1 MKKFEIEINLN
12 HIRDARAELNKKVRE
27 FNTECDKAMKRLIH
41 EAAANM
47 MSAQEVGKHA
57 GMSTAAVKT
66 KMKKFNLNP
75 SKGKTLLSKNAAE
88 VLASNAEIMGIEPH
102 QIDLMSPLAYLP
114 AGKDVSAFLETPPIT
129 EVPEDT
135 LAPWLHQRFGAPWE
149 KDKYGTLTADD
160 KAYWEHTAA
169 AVRRAVARG
178 GFKNPTQTVEAG
190 L

>member
-1 MKKFEIEINLN
+1 MHKFEIEIHLN

-27 FNTECDKAMKRLIH
+27 FNIECDRAMKRLIH

-129 EVPEDT
+129 ELPEKIQWHRSEV
-135 LAPWLHQRFGAPWE
+135 LMAALKEFGE
-149 KDKYGTLTADD
+149 TYQTRELETELDVI
-160 KAYWEHTAA
+160 AA
-169 AVRRAVARG
+169 IERVIA
-178 GFKNPTQTVEAG
+178 EAG